1 MKIIVNGTP
10 REFHPEPVILDRVL
24 SELGLN
30 KPNTVCLVNDEVVP
44 PERYVASRLTES
56 DRLDLLAF
64 VGGG

>member
-1 MKIIVNGTP
+1 MKIVINGTP

-24 SELGLN
+24 SELGQN
-30 KPNTVCLVNDEVVP
+30 KPSTVCLVNGEVIP
-44 PERYVASRLTES
+44 PERYAAARLAES